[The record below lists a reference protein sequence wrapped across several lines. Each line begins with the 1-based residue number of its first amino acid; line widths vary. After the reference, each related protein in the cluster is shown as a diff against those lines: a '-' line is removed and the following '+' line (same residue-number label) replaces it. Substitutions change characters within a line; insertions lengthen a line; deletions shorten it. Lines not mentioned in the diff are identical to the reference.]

1 MKRQNT
7 EIESNL
13 GKYAQILIIYQLFVK
28 ISLHFNYLFKLQEKA
43 VFTFNLANTILD
55 VDIES

>member
-7 EIESNL
+7 EIESNF

-43 VFTFNLANTILD
+43 VFTFNLMHWRIRF
-55 VDIES
+55 